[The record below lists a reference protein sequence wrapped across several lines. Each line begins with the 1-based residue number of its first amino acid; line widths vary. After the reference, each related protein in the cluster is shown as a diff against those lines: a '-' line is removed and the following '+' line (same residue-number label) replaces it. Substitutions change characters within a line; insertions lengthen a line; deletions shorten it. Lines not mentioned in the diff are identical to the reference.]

1 MSDPRPV
8 HPYGAWPS
16 PISVDMVVG
25 GSRSLGAV
33 WLDGQELFWLEGRPQ
48 EGGRQVLMRR
58 SATGQPEDV
67 TPPGYNVRTMVHEY
81 GGGAFVV
88 RDGLIVFSDLRDAR
102 LYTHRPAEEPRPLTA
117 DGPYR
122 YADLRL
128 DPGQERVL
136 CIREDHSSAGEE
148 ARNSVVAVDLSDGSV
163 TTLIEGADFYSHP
176 RPDAAGE
183 QLAWL
188 CWSHPNMPWDA
199 TELWVGRLGPAGVS
213 ERRRIAGGPGE
224 SIAQPEWAPDGSLVF
239 VSDRTGWYNL
249 YRWRD
254 GSDDARSPAPAGLST
269 PAEAPAPAE
278 PLAPMAAEFADPQWV
293 FDWSSYAIDSDGT
306 IVAAARS
313 GGRDRLYQL
322 PPDGAEPQE
331 LEQPFTEL
339 AGVRALD
346 GRVAFLGGGPR
357 ESTAVVLLD
366 RATGSSQVVYRPSEV
381 TVDPATLSL
390 PQSIRFPTAGG
401 REAYALFYAPTN
413 PAVRGPDGALP
424 PLIVI
429 SHGGPTSNA
438 TAFFHPETQFFTSRG
453 FAVVDVDYGGSSGYG
468 REYRQRLDG
477 AWGIVDVE
485 DCTHAALFLA
495 AQGLVDRDRL
505 LIRGGSAGGYTTL
518 RALTT
523 GDTFA
528 AGASHYGV
536 GDLEALAR
544 DTHKFE
550 SRYLD
555 GLVGPYPESRDL
567 YLERSP
573 INDTDRLS
581 CPLIVLQGEDD
592 LVVPITQAEQLVA
605 ALEAKRIP
613 YAYLAFAGEGHGFRR
628 AENMARALEAE
639 LSFYAQLFGF
649 ELVDPVEPVFIAH
662 LEGWRRRQGGPVC

>member
-1 MSDPRPV
+1 MSDPRPA

-25 GSRSLGAV
+25 GSRSVGAL
-33 WLDGQELFWLEGRPQ
+33 WLDGDDLYWLEGRPQ
-48 EGGRQVLMRR
+48 DGGRQVLMRR
-58 SATGQPEDV
+58 AASGEAEDV
-67 TPPGYNVRTMVHEY
+67 TPAGPNVRTMVHEY

-88 RDGLIVFSDLRDAR
+88 RDGLIVFSDLSDSR
-102 LYTHRPAEEPRPLTA
+102 LYTQRPGAAPEPLTPE
-117 DGPYR
+117 GHYR

-128 DPGQERVL
+128 DPARERVL
-136 CIREDHSSAGEE
+136 CIREDHTVEGKE
-148 ARNSVVAVDLSDGSV
+148 ARNSVVAIDLATGAV
-163 TTLIEGADFYSHP
+163 TTLIDGADFYSHP
-176 RPDAAGE
+176 RPDASG
-183 QLAWL
+183 QRLAWL

-199 TELWVGRLGPAGVS
+199 SELWVGELGPEGVS
-213 ERRRIAGGPGE
+213 HHHRVAGGPSE

-254 GSDDARSPAPAGLST
+254 DAIDSGAPA
-269 PAEAPAPAE
+269 APTPAE

-293 FDWSSYAIDSDGT
+293 FGMSSYAIDADGK

-313 GGRDRLYQL
+313 DGRDRLYRL
-322 PPDGAEPQE
+322 TPDGGEPQE
-331 LEQPFTEL
+331 LEQPFPEL
-339 AGVRALD
+339 ASVRVLD
-346 GRVAFLGGGPR
+346 GTVAFLGGGPR
-357 ESTAVVLLD
+357 EPTSVVVLD
-366 RATGSSQVVYRPSEV
+366 RASGSSQVVYRPSEV
-381 TVDPATLSL
+381 TVDPAVLSV
-390 PQSIRFPTAGG
+390 PRAIRFPTAGG

-413 PAVRGPDGALP
+413 PAVRAPEGALP

-438 TAFFHPETQFFTSRG
+438 NASFDAETQFFTSRG

-495 AQGLVDRDRL
+495 AQGLADPERL

-528 AGASHYGV
+528 AGASYYGV

-555 GLVGPYPESRDL
+555 GLVGPYPEARDL
-567 YLERSP
+567 YHERSP
-573 INDTDRLS
+573 INHTDRLA

-592 LVVPITQAEQLVA
+592 RVVPIAQAQQLVA

-628 AENMARALEAE
+628 GENIALALEAE

-649 ELVDPVEPVFIAH
+649 EPAGPIEPVTIAH
-662 LEGWRRRQGGPVC
+662 LEGWRERRRAPVD

>member
-1 MSDPRPV
+1 MSDSRPT

-25 GSRSLGAV
+25 GSRSVGAV
-33 WLDGQELFWLEGRPQ
+33 WPDGDDVYWLEGRPH
-48 EGGRQVLMRR
+48 EGGRQVLMLRTT
-58 SATGQPEDV
+58 TGEAEDV
-67 TPPGYNVRTMVHEY
+67 TPAGSNVRTMVHEY

-88 RDGLIVFSDLRDAR
+88 RDGLIVFSDLRDSR
-102 LYTHRPAEEPRPLTA
+102 LYTQRPGAAARPLTPE
-117 DGPYR
+117 GPDR

-128 DPGQERVL
+128 DPARERVL
-136 CIREDHSSAGEE
+136 CIHEDHTAEGEE
-148 ARNSVVAVDLSDGSV
+148 ARNSVVAIDLADGAV

-176 RPDAAGE
+176 RPDASG
-183 QLAWL
+183 QRLAWL

-199 TELWVGRLGPAGVS
+199 TELWVGELGADGVS
-213 ERRRIAGGPGE
+213 HHRRVAGGPGE
-224 SIAQPEWAPDGSLVF
+224 SIAQPEWAPDDSLVF

-254 GSDDARSPAPAGLST
+254 DASDPGTPGAPT
-269 PAEAPAPAE
+269 PAE
-278 PLAPMAAEFADPQWV
+278 PLAPMAAELADPQWV
-293 FDWSSYAIDSDGT
+293 FGMSSYAIDADGT

-313 GGRDRLYQL
+313 AGRDRLYRL
-322 PPDGAEPQE
+322 ATDGGEPQE
-331 LEQPFTEL
+331 LEQPFPEL
-339 AGVRALD
+339 ASVRALA
-346 GRVAFLGGGPR
+346 GTVAFLGGGPR
-357 ESTAVVLLD
+357 EPTSVVLLD
-366 RATGSSQVVYRPSEV
+366 RASGSSQVVYRPSEV
-381 TVDPATLSL
+381 TVDPAVLSV
-390 PQSIRFPTAGG
+390 PQAIRFPTAGG

-413 PAVRGPDGALP
+413 PAVQAPKGALP

-438 TAFFHPETQFFTSRG
+438 NASFDAQTQFFTSRG

-495 AQGLVDRDRL
+495 AQGLVDPERL
-505 LIRGGSAGGYTTL
+505 VIRGGSAGGYTTL

-536 GDLEALAR
+536 GDLEALAL

-555 GLVGPYPESRDL
+555 GLVGPYPEARDV
-567 YLERSP
+567 YRERSP
-573 INDTDRLS
+573 INHTDRLA

-592 LVVPITQAEQLVA
+592 RVVPIAQAEKLVA

-628 AENMARALEAE
+628 SENIARALEAE

-649 ELVDPVEPVFIAH
+649 EPADPIEPVTIAH
-662 LEGWRRRQGGPVC
+662 LEGWRERRRVPVD